1 MSHNID
7 RLFEHV
13 FWADTQVLALLD
25 EQPAA
30 RTPEVLRYF
39 AHVLAAERVWLLRL
53 QGTNSSS
60 QPVWPELSL
69 EQIHE
74 LASANAEGYGR
85 LLAEL
90 TESDLNADTI
100 YSTSAGMPFR
110 SQISDILL
118 HVALHSSYHRGQ
130 IAAAV
135 RAAGVTPVNTDFI
148 TFARASS
155 S

>member
-13 FWADTQVLALLD
+13 FWADTQVLALFD
-25 EQPAA
+25 EQPEA

-39 AHVLAAERVWLLRL
+39 AHVLASERVWLLRL
-53 QGTNSSS
+53 QGADSSS
-60 QPVWPELSL
+60 QPVWPELRL
-69 EQIHE
+69 EQLHE
-74 LASANAEGYGR
+74 LAAANAEGYGR

-90 TESDLNADTI
+90 TEADLAADI
-100 YSTSAGMPFR
+100 VYANSAGVPFR
-110 SQISDILL
+110 NRISDMLL
-118 HVALHSSYHRGQ
+118 HVALHGSYHRGQ

-148 TFARASS
+148 AFVRASS

>member
-1 MSHNID
+1 
-7 RLFEHV
+7 
-13 FWADTQVLALLD
+13 
-25 EQPAA
+25 
-30 RTPEVLRYF
+30 
-39 AHVLAAERVWLLRL
+39 
-53 QGTNSSS
+53 
-60 QPVWPELSL
+60 
-69 EQIHE
+69 
-74 LASANAEGYGR
+74 
-85 LLAEL
+85 
-90 TESDLNADTI
+90 
-100 YSTSAGMPFR
+100 MPFR